1 MYIDTYIARRIEIDL
16 MFTCSV
22 LKPLQSCSLGW
33 DKWCCLNQRSKIAKA
48 LDTLYYVVLYYGMLY
63 GSPSVPQERVST
75 FLKLGKCWHV
85 IWYNIIQC
93 NLVCVYIRWVTL
105 SAPRACQHFL
115 ENRKVLTRIFQAQC
129 IAATVIFTS
138 RHAVHRQW
146 ASSGPVAFRSS
157 AKSGLCMYVC
167 MYVIYINK

>member
-1 MYIDTYIARRIEIDL
+1 MKLI
-16 MFTCSV
+16 
-22 LKPLQSCSLGW
+22 
-33 DKWCCLNQRSKIAKA
+33 
-48 LDTLYYVVLYYGMLY
+48 LYYNILWYVIWVTL
-63 GSPSVPQERVST
+63 SAPRACQH
-75 FLKLGKCWHV
+75 FLEIRKCRHV
-85 IWYNIIQC
+85 IWSNIIQC

-146 ASSGPVAFRSS
+146 ASSRPVAFRSS
-157 AKSGLCMYVC
+157 AKSGVCRSVSQYVVC
-167 MYVIYINK
+167 TM